1 MPNTLILCRYNPGRG
16 GHAPSYLREAF
27 LEVIE
32 DLPGWRPGM
41 LEPIAEVHERAV
53 PLSVLCGL
61 LWNCPDLLP
70 GLEACEVE
78 RLSGRRV
85 STYAS
90 AARAIKAMLR
100 RRAAEGAFGEP
111 CGSSGPA
118 AVPVTEV

>member
-1 MPNTLILCRYNPGRG
+1 
-16 GHAPSYLREAF
+16 
-27 LEVIE
+27 
-32 DLPGWRPGM
+32 M
-41 LEPIAEVHERAV
+41 LEPIAAVHERAV

-78 RLSGRRV
+78 RVTGRRV

-100 RRAAEGAFGEP
+100 RRVADTGFGDP
-111 CGSSGPA
+111 CDTPGPSA
-118 AVPVTEV
+118 GPIPEA